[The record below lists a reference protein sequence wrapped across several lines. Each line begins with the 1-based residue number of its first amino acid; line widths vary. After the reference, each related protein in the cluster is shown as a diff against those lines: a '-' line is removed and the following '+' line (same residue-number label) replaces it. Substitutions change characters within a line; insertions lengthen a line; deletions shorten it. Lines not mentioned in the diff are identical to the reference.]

1 MKWLEE
7 VLKAAGVEK
16 VDELVKS
23 IQAELP
29 KYFKPA
35 EEFNA
40 RGVEI
45 DNLKKV
51 IEQRDEDLKK
61 LQKNAGKDTELSEQ
75 LKSLQTK
82 YDEDMK
88 TLNDENNKLRLST
101 AIKLAVASE
110 AHDVD
115 LVAGLVDT
123 SKLVL
128 GSDGKV
134 SGLDEQIKLVKE
146 GKPFL
151 FKTQETLQQNQ
162 EAPTYGNPFGG
173 GAAAPGEGRGFN
185 FNFTKVK

>member
-151 FKTQETLQQNQ
+151 FKTQEAPQQNQ

-173 GAAAPGEGRGFN
+173 GTVAPGEGQGFN